1 MSVIDVFG
9 TVKPEMIIFFHPLV
23 YQLKNILDGEIGVV
37 KKVELPVHIFEA
49 KSKNQV
55 KELIT

>member
-1 MSVIDVFG
+1 
-9 TVKPEMIIFFHPLV
+9 VKPEMIIFFHPLV